1 MTFMNTHEPKTLNDL
16 VFHDTQVR
24 QLIHEYAQGQR
35 TKHLLL
41 HGPVGTGK
49 SVALRMIYQ
58 QRVGE
63 YGMGK
68 GDDLL
73 NGRVH
78 RGRKD
83 WAVLDAARDWQLS
96 NGISRLYAVLDE
108 VDRFGEGLVDQ
119 LDEYLENDHR
129 ATLLMTTNNLHELD
143 NWFTSRCRVVE
154 VKRPTAQDFHH
165 RAKAV
170 LAAEGYPLSDAQIT
184 LLLNN
189 FNGDLRTLVEW
200 LEDYALKLNKAAP
213 KLTAISPVETQ
224 PTAQAINGTGG
235 K

>member
-1 MTFMNTHEPKTLNDL
+1 MIFINKHEPKTLNDL
-16 VFHDTQVR
+16 VFHDIKVR
-24 QLIHEYAQGQR
+24 HIIQEYAQGQR

-58 QRVGE
+58 HRVGE
-63 YGMGK
+63 YGFGV
-68 GDDLL
+68 GGDLL

-78 RGRKD
+78 RSRKN
-83 WAVLDAARDWQLS
+83 WAVLDSARNWQLS

-108 VDRFGEGLVDQ
+108 VDRFGTELVDQ
-119 LDEYLENDHR
+119 LDKYLENDHR

-143 NWFTSRCRVVE
+143 SWFTSRCRVVE
-154 VKRPTAQDFHH
+154 VKRLTAQDIHH
-165 RAKAV
+165 RAKAI
-170 LAAEGYPLSDAQIT
+170 LAAEGYPLSAAQIT

-189 FNGDLRTLVEW
+189 FTGDLRTLVEW
-200 LEDYALKLNKAAP
+200 LEDYALKLKKAAP
-213 KLTAISPVETQ
+213 KFAPPVPVPTQSTAHTV
-224 PTAQAINGTGG
+224 NGTGR

>member
-1 MTFMNTHEPKTLNDL
+1 MTFMNTHEPKSLNDL
-16 VFHDTQVR
+16 VFHDTRVR

-49 SVALRMIYQ
+49 SMALRMIYQ
-58 QRVGE
+58 HRVGE
-63 YGMGK
+63 YGFGN

-78 RGRKD
+78 RRRKD
-83 WAVLDAARDWQLS
+83 WAVLDAARNWQLS

-108 VDRFGEGLVDQ
+108 VDRFGTDLVDQ
-119 LDEYLENDHR
+119 LDEYLENDHGT
-129 ATLLMTTNNLHELD
+129 TLLMTTNNLHELD
-143 NWFTSRCRVVE
+143 SWFTSRCRVVE

-165 RAKAV
+165 RAKAI
-170 LAAEGYPLSDAQIT
+170 LAADGYPLSDEQIT

-189 FNGDLRTLVEW
+189 FTGDLRTLVEW
-200 LEDYALKLNKAAP
+200 LEDYALKLKKAAP
-213 KLTAISPVETQ
+213 KLAAISPIANQSTGK
-224 PTAQAINGTGG
+224 AINGAGG
-235 K
+235 R